1 MYFPLQTREAEI
13 KAVERIMAGELCS
26 GAGGAEMK
34 PKKVD
39 LRAGAV
45 DGVYSVSVPSVLRLD
60 VDLAPGRVPMEPL
73 PALDSWSNTV
83 TYARNICA
91 RIDDPTAGLKWD
103 YSGQQANY
111 RSFEITSDLV
121 ERGLMLALFRDDT
134 GRFNEMHR
142 SLIRELH
149 LEVPLSAEEFEPM
162 IAQVHLP
169 ARVVP
174 DKIYNQQSGSVSGT
188 VFGVDGQ
195 PRSGARIRCSGPNSS
210 AVPVIVTNPGGRYF
224 LARVPAGT
232 FQLCATS
239 WDGTTAAES
248 CAGIDVKSGITV
260 QHDFKL
266 MAKTN

>member
-1 MYFPLQTREAEI
+1 MYFPLRARDAEI
-13 KAVERIMAGELCS
+13 KAVERIMAGEFCS
-26 GAGGAEMK
+26 GTSAAEMK

-45 DGVYSVSVPSVLRLD
+45 DGVYSVSVPGVLRLD

-83 TYARNICA
+83 TYARNIRA
-91 RIDDPTAGLKWD
+91 LIDDPAVGLKWD
-103 YSGQQANY
+103 YSGKQANY
-111 RSFEITSDLV
+111 RSFEITSDLL

-149 LEVPLSAEEFEPM
+149 LEVPLSAAEFEPM
-162 IAQVHLP
+162 IAQVQLP
-169 ARVVP
+169 ARAVP
-174 DKIYNQQSGSVSGT
+174 DKIQNEESGSVSGT

-195 PRSGARIRCSGPNSS
+195 PRSGVRIRCSGANSS

-224 LARVPAGT
+224 LARVPVGS
-232 FQLCATS
+232 FQLCASS
-239 WDGTTAAES
+239 WDGTTATES
-248 CAGIDVKSGITV
+248 CAAVDVKSRITV
-260 QHDFKL
+260 RHDFKL
-266 MAKTN
+266 IAKTN